1 MSQRTIRAKITCYKD
16 GGINLDVFVGEKEVD
31 DIKKELT
38 RAEKIRLRHTLGLYR
53 DKIDRFIKEEN
64 KV

>member
-1 MSQRTIRAKITCYKD
+1 MSRRTVRAGITCYND
-16 GGINLDVFVGEKEVD
+16 GGINLDVFVGDKEVD

-53 DKIDRFIKEEN
+53 DKIDRIIKEEV